1 MKITNFHLNLFVLL
15 PQKFFKM
22 RIGILLFLLSP
33 YLVFSQ
39 SSSSKT
45 LTTSQLLG
53 ALNPITTAVP
63 FLIIG
68 PDSKQGG
75 MGEVGAATDPDVNSI
90 HWNGAKLAMVEK
102 DMGFGISYSPWLRT
116 LVPDISLS
124 YVSGYKRINKMS
136 VAGMSLRYFSLGNIT
151 FTDIMGNTTG
161 QFKPNEFAIDLAYAQ
176 KLSPQFSM
184 GMAFRYVNSNLTGGY
199 SVNGQPTKVG
209 QTVAVDISMYYRSK
223 KFDLGE
229 KKNIAT
235 AGLSISNLGAKI
247 DYGTGTKNFIP
258 TNLRLGGSLKTILDD
273 FNTIG
278 FYLDFNKLLVPTPPV
293 YLKKADGMGDSLD
306 PATGKKIILAGK
318 DPNVPVIQGV
328 LQSFGDAPGG
338 FQEELREINTSTG
351 FEYWY
356 SNMFAFRMGYF
367 YEHKTKGGR
376 QFLTFGFGIR
386 YSVFG
391 LDASYLVPTVAN
403 RNHPLQNTWRFT
415 LSFDFDAFK
424 KQNENSNTNNNP

>member
-1 MKITNFHLNLFVLL
+1 MLFRSLFVLL
-15 PQKFFKM
+15 PKIFLGM
-22 RIGILLFLLSP
+22 RNGLLLILMLP
-33 YLVFSQ
+33 YVVRAQ
-39 SSSSKT
+39 TSSSKT
-45 LTTSQLLG
+45 LTTQQLLG
-53 ALNPITTAVP
+53 SLNPITTAVP

-75 MGEVGAATDPDVNSI
+75 MGEVGVATDPDVSSI
-90 HWNGAKLAMVEK
+90 HWNSAKLAMSEK
-102 DMGFGISYSPWLRT
+102 DMGFGISYSPWLRN

-124 YVSGYKRINKMS
+124 YVSFYKRINKMS
-136 VAGMSLRYFSLGNIT
+136 AAGASLRYFSLGNIT

-161 QFKPNEFAIDLAYAQ
+161 QFKPNEFAIDMAYAQ
-176 KLSPQFSM
+176 KLSPYFSM

-209 QTVAVDISMYYRSK
+209 QTVAVDVSLYYKSK
-223 KFDLGE
+223 KLDIGD
-229 KKNIAT
+229 KKGIAT
-235 AGLSISNLGAKI
+235 AGLSISNLGGKI

-258 TNLRLGGSLKTILDD
+258 TNLRLGGGLKTLLDD
-273 FNTIG
+273 YNSIG
-278 FYLDFNKLLVPTPPV
+278 LYLDFNKLLVPTPPV
-293 YLKKADGMGDSLD
+293 YLRKLDGTGDSIN
-306 PATGKKIILAGK
+306 PSTGKKVILAGK
-318 DPNVPVIQGV
+318 DPNVPVLQGV

-338 FQEELREINTSTG
+338 FREELREVNTSFG

-356 SNMFAFRMGYF
+356 SNQFAFRTGYF

-391 LDASYLVPTVAN
+391 IDASYLIPTVAN
-403 RNHPLQNTWRFT
+403 RHNPLQNTWRFT

-424 KQNENSNTNNNP
+424 KQNESDKAE

>member
-1 MKITNFHLNLFVLL
+1 MSLFQSLFVVL
-15 PQKFFKM
+15 PQKFLRMKKFFVLM
-22 RIGILLFLLSP
+22 FSPLFVL
-33 YLVFSQ
+33 SQ
-39 SSSSKT
+39 SSTSNKT
-45 LTTSQLLG
+45 LTTTQLLG

-75 MGEVGAATDPDVNSI
+75 MGEVGVATEPDVSSI
-90 HWNGAKLAMVEK
+90 HWNGAKLAMTEK
-102 DMGFGISYSPWLRT
+102 DMGFGISYSPWLRN

-124 YVSGYKRINKMS
+124 YVSGYKRLNKMS
-136 VAGMSLRYFSLGNIT
+136 TVGMSLRYFSLGNIT

-176 KLSPQFSM
+176 KLSPRFSM

-209 QTVAVDISMYYRSK
+209 QTVAVDLTMYYKSK
-223 KFDLGE
+223 QFEMGE
-229 KKNIAT
+229 KKGIAT
-235 AGLSISNLGAKI
+235 AGLAITNLGGKI

-258 TNLRLGGSLKTILDD
+258 TNLRLGGGLNTILDEY
-273 FNTIG
+273 NSIG
-278 FYLDFNKLLVPTPPV
+278 LYLDFNKLLVPTPPV
-293 YLKKADGMGDSLD
+293 YLKKANGDGDSVD
-306 PATGKKIILAGK
+306 VSTGKKIILAGK
-318 DPNVPVIQGV
+318 DPDVPVIQGV

-338 FQEELREINTSTG
+338 FKEELREVNISTG

-356 SNMFAFRMGYF
+356 AHQFAFRMGYF

-376 QFLTFGFGIR
+376 QFLTFGFGVR

-415 LSFDFDAFK
+415 FTFDFDSFK
-424 KQNENSNTNNNP
+424 KQNKDQTQE